1 MNVIVN
7 QRRSAWTSP
16 FSAANT
22 PIWQVTEEST
32 RITVNVVAY
41 GMFSTSVCFSHC
53 SGAAARME
61 KYIANS
67 AAKNMSS
74 LESHTIVP
82 TLTMLGR
89 VREWIRLL
97 SMAGA
102 AVTRSLLPLTGADD
116 QRGAK
121 PAPSVARSWWSASP
135 DLA

>member
-1 MNVIVN
+1 M
-7 QRRSAWTSP
+7 
-16 FSAANT
+16 
-22 PIWQVTEEST
+22 
-32 RITVNVVAY
+32 
-41 GMFSTSVCFSHC
+41 CFAHC

-102 AVTRSLLPLTGADD
+102 AVTRSLLPLTTAGD

-121 PAPSVARSWWSASP
+121 PVGSVARTWQVRFAW
-135 DLA
+135 LA

>member
-1 MNVIVN
+1 M
-7 QRRSAWTSP
+7 
-16 FSAANT
+16 
-22 PIWQVTEEST
+22 
-32 RITVNVVAY
+32 
-41 GMFSTSVCFSHC
+41 CFSHC

-74 LESHTIVP
+74 LESQTIVP

-102 AVTRSLLPLTGADD
+102 AVTPSLLRPIRPGEH
-116 QRGAK
+116 RGGITVV
-121 PAPSVARSWWSASP
+121 PAGRRRASGSP
-135 DLA
+135 GLA

>member
-1 MNVIVN
+1 MN
-7 QRRSAWTSP
+7 A
-16 FSAANT
+16 
-22 PIWQVTEEST
+22 
-32 RITVNVVAY
+32 VAY
-41 GMFSTSVCFSHC
+41 GTLSTCVCSAHC

-74 LESHTIVP
+74 LESQTIVP

-102 AVTRSLLPLTGADD
+102 AVTRSLWPLTTAGD
-116 QRGAK
+116 QRGVK
-121 PAPSVARSWWSASP
+121 PGPAWP
-135 DLA
+135 DRYRPVRLT